1 MAFAKPLVIDYA
13 AGTKTLQFINQ
24 DNNGSEYYLREA
36 TQEFTV
42 KIRHTSER
50 PDRNGIIMERHNVE
64 FTRTVFGTGVDPD
77 ITQQAYLVFRMQRRD
92 SAADAALIGESMS
105 KLMVKARFEDLAA
118 WMI

>member
-1 MAFAKPLVIDYA
+1 MAFAKPLVIDYG

-42 KIRHTSER
+42 KIRHTTEK
-50 PDRNGIIMERHNVE
+50 PDRNGIVMERHNAE
-64 FTRTVFGTGVDPD
+64 FTRVQFGTGVAPD
-77 ITQQAYLVFRMQRRD
+77 IVQQAYLVFRMQRRD
-92 SAADAALIGESMS
+92 SGADAALIGESMT
-105 KLMVKARFEDLAA
+105 KLFVKARFEDLAA